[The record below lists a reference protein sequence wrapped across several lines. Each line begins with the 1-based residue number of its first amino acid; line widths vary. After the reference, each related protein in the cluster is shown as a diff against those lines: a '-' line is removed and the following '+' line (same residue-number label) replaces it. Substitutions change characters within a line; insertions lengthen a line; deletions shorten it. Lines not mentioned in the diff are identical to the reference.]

1 MKLAFDS
8 YTWSLPETNP
18 VVVYSGIADDW
29 FNYLFILEMT
39 SKLIAMGI
47 IMDEGSTSKNGWERE
62 GSKIP
67 IWFFQKLKFDFLVGG
82 LIISTYVAYK

>member
-47 IMDEGSTSKNGWERE
+47 IMDEGSYLRDSWNQLD
-62 GSKIP
+62 
-67 IWFFQKLKFDFLVGG
+67 FFIVMASIVDMSL
-82 LIISTYVAYK
+82 